1 MLWKA
6 SRKSCCGGGEGLPA
20 SGERPLIAKA
30 RGVLLRLKVE
40 ACLLAWAG
48 DDGICHFGGRVGGD
62 SHIGHFGFSPKAAR
76 VVGRDSE
83 RHQCFVSDDAGQA
96 TVEYAVVLAGL
107 LCVVAGLAALQD
119 AFGSGLVTEHALA
132 AASHHVEGSVGG
144 LLDVFAY

>member
-1 MLWKA
+1 M
-6 SRKSCCGGGEGLPA
+6 
-20 SGERPLIAKA
+20 
-30 RGVLLRLKVE
+30 
-40 ACLLAWAG
+40 
-48 DDGICHFGGRVGGD
+48 
-62 SHIGHFGFSPKAAR
+62 
-76 VVGRDSE
+76 
-83 RHQCFVSDDAGQA
+83 SDDAGQA